1 MLYNTTKG
9 FVGEDPDKVQFQIK
23 RDGQWVHFSRKTVY
37 DRARALAYKL
47 SSSFGV
53 GPGVNVALYAENSPE
68 WCIAYL
74 GINFTGATAVPMD
87 AQYTDRELNNL
98 VPFAEVKTL
107 LVSRT
112 LSGNADWASLGV
124 ENTLKVESGD
134 ADDFMSLPDA
144 PADFEGRE
152 LSEDQVA
159 SLIFTS
165 GTTGDP
171 KCAMLTAG
179 NYLSNARAV
188 LEEMDLSGKDNLL
201 CILPLH
207 HCYAFIGL
215 FIAPL
220 VLGGTTT
227 FETTLQGP
235 AILEAMQE
243 KEVTVMVGVPQLFV
257 AFERRIFEKVADKS
271 AAAQKIFGLLFGTS
285 RFFRKR
291 FGIRIGKYLLGSV
304 RKPFGPKF
312 RFFASGGAKLDKEVN
327 QNLDDL
333 GLMVFEGYGL
343 TETSP
348 IISFV
353 PLVHPIPGS
362 VGKPIRDVEVRILE
376 PDADGVG
383 EIAVR
388 GPNVMKGYFKNPEAT
403 AKMIRDGWLHTG
415 DLGFIDEKGYITIT
429 GRAKEVIVLGSGKN
443 IYPEEVE
450 KEYARSPVI
459 AELCVFGAENAD
471 GRTTGLGAIV
481 VPDFD
486 EIKRRNTSRVKFEVK
501 YDIENIGQKLPS
513 YMRLTSFKL
522 VTQPLPRTRL
532 SKLKRNLV
540 RSMMRSMSFTELE
553 EGEGAVRPPLTAEE
567 QRLLDKPM
575 SARFLGRLRRITGHE
590 GSIVPADSL
599 ELDLGLD
606 SLGRMELLA
615 ILQQEF
621 DTVVPGTEA
630 AGMLNVGH
638 VLELLPDAEDE
649 MSGEEFSWSKIV
661 RITPDPPFEK
671 RYSLGRPIF
680 HLLIHPIRIFCRTVF
695 RTFVRFEMVG
705 TEALPTDKRFILAP
719 THQSLLD
726 AQLTYIYI
734 KVPLLA
740 RLSFFALEE
749 YFRYPG
755 ASILMK
761 FFRIIPSGTENTMLS
776 SMQYA
781 YRSLELEG
789 GLCIFP
795 EGHRSPDGVIGKGK
809 IGLGVL
815 ACESQTPIYP
825 ARFDGGMETL
835 SRTNKGI
842 HQTRMKLVIGP
853 PIQPPKKDS
862 YTEADYRKV
871 TRAWHEAVNKI
882 EV

>member
-1 MLYNTTKG
+1 VLYNTVKG
-9 FVGEDPDKVQFQIK
+9 YVAENPDTVQFQIK
-23 RDGQWVHFSRKTVY
+23 RDGEWVHFSRKTVF
-37 DRARALAYKL
+37 DRARALAHKL
-47 SSSFGV
+47 SSWGV
-53 GPGVNVALYAENSPE
+53 GPDVNVALYAENSPE

-74 GINFTGATAVPMD
+74 GINFTGATAVPLD

-98 VPFAEVKTL
+98 IPFAEVKHL
-107 LVSRT
+107 LVSEA
-112 LSGNADWASLGV
+112 LSGNADWAALGV
-124 ENTLKVESGD
+124 EKTMMVDGD
-134 ADDFMSLPDA
+134 GEGRMMSQPDA
-144 PADFEGRE
+144 PDSFEGRE
-152 LSEDQVA
+152 LPEEQVA

-227 FETTLQGP
+227 FETSLQGP
-235 AILEAMQE
+235 LILEAMQE
-243 KEVTVMVGVPQLFV
+243 KGVTVMVGVPQLFV

-271 AAAQKIFGLLFGTS
+271 PMAQRVFRLLLGTS

-291 FGIRIGKYLLGSV
+291 FGIRLGKYLLASV
-304 RKPFGPKF
+304 RKPFGARF
-312 RFFASGGAKLDKEVN
+312 RFFASGGAKLDKEVTR
-327 QNLDDL
+327 NLDDM

-353 PLVHPIPGS
+353 PLVKPIPGS
-362 VGKPIRDVEVRILE
+362 VGKPIKDVDVQIHE
-376 PDADGVG
+376 PDASGVG
-383 EIAVR
+383 EIKVR
-388 GPNVMKGYFKNPEAT
+388 GPNVMKGYYKNPEAT
-403 AKMIRDGWLHTG
+403 AQMIRDGWLYTG
-415 DLGFIDEKGYITIT
+415 DLGFVDDQGMITIT
-429 GRAKEVIVLGSGKN
+429 GRAKEVIVLASGKN

-450 KEYARSPVI
+450 KEYAKSPVI
-459 AELCVFGAENAD
+459 AELCVFGAENAE
-471 GRTTGLGAIV
+471 GRTTGLSAIV
-481 VPDFD
+481 VPDFE

-501 YDIENIGQKLPS
+501 YDIENIGQTLPS

-522 VTQPLPRTRL
+522 VNQPLPRTRL

-540 RSMMRSMSFTELE
+540 RSMSFTEVE
-553 EGEGAVRPPLTAEE
+553 EGEEAARPELTAEE
-567 QRLLDKPM
+567 KRLLDKPM
-575 SARFLGRLRRITGHE
+575 AARLLGRLRRITGHE
-590 GSIVPADSL
+590 GSIAPADSL

-621 DTVVPGTEA
+621 DTVVPEEEA
-630 AGMLNVGH
+630 PGMLNVGH
-638 VLELLPDAEDE
+638 VLERLPDAEDA
-649 MSGEEFSWSKIV
+649 MDHEEFSWASIV
-661 RITPDPPFEK
+661 RTTPEPPFEK
-671 RYSLGRPIF
+671 RYSLRRPVF
-680 HLLIHPIRIFCRTVF
+680 HVLIHPIRFVARSLF
-695 RTFVRFEMVG
+695 RTFVRFEMTG
-705 TEALPTDKRFILAP
+705 DEALPADRRFILAP

-726 AQLTYIYI
+726 AQLVYVTL

-740 RLSFFALEE
+740 RISFFALEE

-755 ASILMK
+755 ATAIMK
-761 FFRIIPSGTENTMLS
+761 LFRIIPSGTEQTMLS

-781 YRSLELEG
+781 FRSLELEG

-795 EGHRSPDGVIGKGK
+795 EGHRSPDGRIGKGK
-809 IGLGVL
+809 IGVGVL
-815 ACESQTPIYP
+815 ACESGAPIYP
-825 ARFDGGMETL
+825 ARFEGGMAVL
-835 SRTNKGI
+835 SRLNKGI
-842 HQTRMKLVIGP
+842 HRSKMKLVIGP
-853 PIQPPKKDS
+853 PIHPPKKDQ
-862 YTEADYRKV
+862 YTEADYRDL
-871 TRAWHEAVNKI
+871 TRAWKDAVERI

>member
-1 MLYNTTKG
+1 MLYNTIKG
-9 FVGEDPDKVQFQIK
+9 YVEQDPDAVQFQIK
-23 RDGQWVHFSRKTVY
+23 RDGEWVHFSRKMVY

-47 SSSFGV
+47 SSWGI
-53 GPGVNVALYAENSPE
+53 GPDVNVALYAENSPE

-107 LVSRT
+107 LVSQS
-112 LSGNADWASLGV
+112 LAGNADWAALGV
-124 ENTLKVESGD
+124 ENILKVDGSDGD
-134 ADDFMSLPDA
+134 DAFMSLPDA
-144 PADFEGRE
+144 PADFEGQE
-152 LSEDQVA
+152 LPEDQVA

-188 LEEMDLSGKDNLL
+188 LEEMDLSGTDNLL

-207 HCYAFIGL
+207 HCYAFIGT

-220 VLGGTTT
+220 VLGGTST

-243 KEVTVMVGVPQLFV
+243 KGVTVMVGVPQLYV

-271 AAAQKIFGLLFGTS
+271 AVAQKIFGFLFGTS

-353 PLVHPIPGS
+353 PLIHPIPGS
-362 VGKPIRDVEVRILE
+362 VGKPIKHVEVRILE

-383 EIAVR
+383 EITVR
-388 GPNVMKGYFKNPEAT
+388 GPNVMKGYYKNPEAT

-415 DLGFIDEKGYITIT
+415 DLGFIDEKGHITIT
-429 GRAKEVIVLGSGKN
+429 GRAKEVIVLASGKN

-450 KEYARSPVI
+450 KEYAKSPVI
-459 AELCVFGAENAD
+459 AELCVFGAENAE
-471 GRTTGLGAIV
+471 GRTTGLSAIV
-481 VPDFD
+481 VPDFE
-486 EIKRRNTSRVKFEVK
+486 EIKRRNTTRVKFEVK
-501 YDIENIGQKLPS
+501 YDIENIGQTLPS

-540 RSMMRSMSFTELE
+540 RSMSFTEVV
-553 EGEGAVRPPLTAEE
+553 EGEETRRELTEE
-567 QRLLDKPM
+567 EKRLLDKAM
-575 SARFLGRLRRITGHE
+575 SARLLSRLRRITGHE
-590 GSIVPADSL
+590 GSIVPEDSL

-621 DTVVPGTEA
+621 DTVVPEEEA
-630 AGMLNVGH
+630 AGMLSVGQ
-638 VLELLPDAEDE
+638 VLERLPDADDE
-649 MSGEEFSWSKIV
+649 MDHEEFSWSKIV
-661 RITPDPPFEK
+661 RIIPEPPFEK
-671 RYSLGRPIF
+671 RYSLTRPIF
-680 HLLIHPIRIFCRTVF
+680 HLLIHPIRVFCRTVF
-695 RTFVRFEMVG
+695 CTFVSFEMVG
-705 TEALPTDKRFILAP
+705 DETLPMDRRFILAP
-719 THQSLLD
+719 SHQSLLD
-726 AQLTYIYI
+726 AQLTYINL

-740 RLSFFALEE
+740 RISFFALEE
-749 YFRYPG
+749 YFGYPG
-755 ASILMK
+755 ARMLMK
-761 FFRIIPSGTENTMLS
+761 LFRIIPSGTENTMLS

-815 ACESQTPIYP
+815 ACESGTPVYP
-825 ARFDGGMETL
+825 ARIDGGMGVL
-835 SRTNKGI
+835 SRLNKGI
-842 HQTRMKLVIGP
+842 HKAKMKLVIGP
-853 PIQPPKKDS
+853 PIQPPQKES
-862 YTEADYRKV
+862 YSEADYRAV